1 MREYAKERI
10 EIIINEK
17 MLNEELRERFHKY
30 RDNEMNP
37 SLTLIA
43 KAIGIA
49 YNYFA
54 QWNKGTVDLSER
66 KLVDIKSFLE
76 SKNY

>member
-1 MREYAKERI
+1 
-10 EIIINEK
+10 
-17 MLNEELRERFHKY
+17 
-30 RDNEMNP
+30 MNP